1 MKTSQSLAS
10 SAEELEAII
19 ERGLIKVLNGRV
31 AQNGSGR
38 NTVKLQHPT
47 HSTTSILSNIV
58 LSDVIVKRTEFD
70 EFELKERPSNSKD
83 KVNTITMSIHF
94 GVL

>member
-10 SAEELEAII
+10 SSEELEAII

-58 LSDVIVKRTEFD
+58 LLDVIDKPTEFD
-70 EFELKERPSNSKD
+70 EFEVKEHPSNSKD
-83 KVNTITMSIHF
+83 KVNTTPMSINF